1 MIGKN
6 KKAQSLANFLLVFLT
21 LSIVATSLIYIAIK
35 ENNYSGEFD
44 SPYALDSVY
53 SREEVINFYLQDIFE
68 HAALGVKDKQE
79 LINNITLLAGKYKIA
94 SGYVKNSEG
103 EDVLADEN
111 VAVVLASIEN
121 LKEEDIELVI
131 KNNKTER
138 IKINFDVSV
147 NYNRGSDY
155 VKYRYNK
162 GFETYVSDLELE
174 S

>member
-68 HAALGVKDKQE
+68 HAALGIKDKQE
-79 LINNITLLAGKYKIA
+79 LIRNINLIVEQYKTA
-94 SGYVKNSEG
+94 SGYVKNSEN
-103 EDVLADEN
+103 EDVLAD
-111 VAVVLASIEN
+111 A
-121 LKEEDIELVI
+121 
-131 KNNKTER
+131 
-138 IKINFDVSV
+138 
-147 NYNRGSDY
+147 
-155 VKYRYNK
+155 
-162 GFETYVSDLELE
+162 
-174 S
+174 

>member
-1 MIGKN
+1 
-6 KKAQSLANFLLVFLT
+6 
-21 LSIVATSLIYIAIK
+21 
-35 ENNYSGEFD
+35 
-44 SPYALDSVY
+44 
-53 SREEVINFYLQDIFE
+53 
-68 HAALGVKDKQE
+68 
-79 LINNITLLAGKYKIA
+79 
-94 SGYVKNSEG
+94 EG